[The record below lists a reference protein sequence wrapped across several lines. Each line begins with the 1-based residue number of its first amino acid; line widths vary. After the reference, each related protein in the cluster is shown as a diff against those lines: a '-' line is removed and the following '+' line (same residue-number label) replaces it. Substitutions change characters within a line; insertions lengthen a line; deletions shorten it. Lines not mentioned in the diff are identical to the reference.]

1 MGKIKKI
8 EINSDGLFIL
18 EETYKTDENHTLRK
32 RCHIIL
38 LKNKGNSSKLI
49 GNVLNMEIKTVDNWV
64 NRYIKYGLEGL
75 KQKKGQGRK
84 PILEEKDLESVRL
97 SVEQHRQSVD
107 KARVEWEENN
117 NKKVGK
123 QAFKN
128 FLKSMVADINV

>member
-8 EINSDGLFIL
+8 EINSDDLFIL
-18 EETYKTDENHTLRK
+18 EETYKTHENHTLRK

-38 LKNKGNSSKLI
+38 LKNKGMTSKI
-49 GNVLNMEIKTVDNWV
+49 IAEMFDIETKTVDNWV
-64 NRYIKYGLEGL
+64 NKYIKGGLEGL

-84 PILEEKDLESVRL
+84 PILEEKDLSSIKL
-97 SVEQHRQSVD
+97 SVEQYRQSVD

-128 FLKSMVADINV
+128 FLKSMVADINA

>member
-1 MGKIKKI
+1 MGKIKEI
-8 EINSDGLFIL
+8 EINSDDLFIL
-18 EETYKTDENHTLRK
+18 DKTYKTHENHTLRK

-49 GNVLNMEIKTVDNWV
+49 GNVLDMEIKTVNNWV

-84 PILEEKDLESVRL
+84 AILEEKDLESIKL
-97 SVEQHRQSVD
+97 SVEQHRQRVD

-117 NKKVGK
+117 HKKVGK

-128 FLKSMVADINV
+128 FLKSMVADINA